1 MADPTQQQLVSA
13 LRQADE
19 AGDTEAA
26 QRFAG
31 MIQQQQSTGPRP
43 PRGEGQPSQISNTSA
58 GLVPSGE
65 VAPATEEPERLIPT
79 EIDGVVLSDEL
90 REAIRAGRNLTDPKE
105 KNKLAARIAGRI
117 ASQSED
123 GNLADQLLNSQFG
136 AGLRGFA
143 NGIFGAGDLAAAATT
158 SATSEM
164 SFGDS
169 LELQREFRRGLE
181 EEFPITSGLSELG
194 GIVTGAGLAGAGGKL
209 VARQLPK
216 ALGQRA
222 TSAISLQAGQGGRNI
237 LRASAAGAT
246 AGGIAEGVM
255 EGEPGTGAAI
265 GAAGGPL
272 GLAAI
277 KIGKVAINKLLTSPD
292 ARGIIALAKQ
302 LGEKPQEMARRFL
315 EFKQVQGRNPAIAD
329 IANPQAVAE
338 LRETILLSP
347 DAVRLAQEGAEVATR
362 RRAGDVAEGVTGG
375 RVTTTQTGQKARR
388 DARAVEQFSE
398 AEDDAIVFSAKEAD
412 DLFGPGSVLME
423 GLSRNT
429 RKRIQA
435 ALDDAGD
442 GSEVTFS
449 GLDVNDMRMDLRT
462 AAKGKSSSDRVFGEF
477 ADEVELIAR
486 PQSPALAQ
494 AIDEFSSR
502 SLRGEGVA
510 AGRKV
515 ISQPASE
522 FEATFRE
529 GLSNEVQAGT
539 RVGARSELADVAAR
553 SSTQAT
559 ALARTLAED
568 SGLVKKL
575 RAVMPAEE
583 VDRLQ
588 ELGRQQSRSAANMD
602 TLSPAARAEQGKFAR
617 ELTTDAIGAL
627 VVAGGNTGGAFKA
640 SVLAKMW
647 GRILKG
653 KSKKTIANLARD
665 AFDPDKTQAV
675 IDALRKGGLSEPQI
689 VESYA
694 VALGGRGGEAIV
706 DTVGGVGDAF

>member
-1 MADPTQQQLVSA
+1 MVQQVQLPDGNIGEFP
-13 LRQADE
+13 DE
-19 AGDTEAA
+19 MSGDQIA
-26 QRFAG
+26 QVLQKQFPPD
-31 MIQQQQSTGPRP
+31 TGPRP

-90 REAIRAGRNLTDPKE
+90 REAIRAGRELTDPKE

-158 SATSEM
+158 AATGEM
-164 SFGDS
+164 TFGDS

-181 EEFPITSGLSELG
+181 EEFPVTSGIAELG
-194 GIVTGAGLAGAGGKL
+194 GIVVGAGGAGLVGRAGAKL
-209 VARQLPK
+209 LPK

-338 LRETILLSP
+338 LRETIINSP
-347 DAVRLAQEGAEVATR
+347 DAVRIAQESAEVATR
-362 RRAGDVAEGVTGG
+362 RRAGDVAEGVAGG
-375 RVTTTQTGQKARR
+375 RVTTTQTEIG
-388 DARAVEQFSE
+388 RAHV
-398 AEDDAIVFSAKEAD
+398 
-412 DLFGPGSVLME
+412 
-423 GLSRNT
+423 
-429 RKRIQA
+429 
-435 ALDDAGD
+435 
-442 GSEVTFS
+442 
-449 GLDVNDMRMDLRT
+449 
-462 AAKGKSSSDRVFGEF
+462 
-477 ADEVELIAR
+477 
-486 PQSPALAQ
+486 
-494 AIDEFSSR
+494 
-502 SLRGEGVA
+502 
-510 AGRKV
+510 
-515 ISQPASE
+515 
-522 FEATFRE
+522 
-529 GLSNEVQAGT
+529 
-539 RVGARSELADVAAR
+539 
-553 SSTQAT
+553 
-559 ALARTLAED
+559 
-568 SGLVKKL
+568 
-575 RAVMPAEE
+575 
-583 VDRLQ
+583 
-588 ELGRQQSRSAANMD
+588 
-602 TLSPAARAEQGKFAR
+602 
-617 ELTTDAIGAL
+617 
-627 VVAGGNTGGAFKA
+627 
-640 SVLAKMW
+640 
-647 GRILKG
+647 
-653 KSKKTIANLARD
+653 
-665 AFDPDKTQAV
+665 
-675 IDALRKGGLSEPQI
+675 
-689 VESYA
+689 
-694 VALGGRGGEAIV
+694 
-706 DTVGGVGDAF
+706 